1 MSELIFL
8 GLRVLAA
15 VLLYAFV
22 GWAFYLIWKAL
33 KAQTDFLSAQKITS
47 VKLGL
52 VSASGE
58 KHIAEFSQPDFF
70 IGRDPDCE
78 LLLDDVAVSAHHAR
92 LSFHHGH
99 WWLEDRGS
107 KNGTML
113 NDTRLA
119 TPAILANGDTITCG
133 DTNIE
138 ITLPE

>member
-8 GLRVLAA
+8 GLRVFAA

-22 GWAFYLIWKAL
+22 GWALYLMWRTL
-33 KAQTDFLSAQKITS
+33 KTQTDFLSAKKIPAI
-47 VKLGL
+47 KLGL

-78 LLLDDVAVSAHHAR
+78 LLLDDVAVSARHAR

-107 KNGTML
+107 KNGTVL
-113 NDTRLA
+113 NDSHLTM
-119 TPAILANGDTITCG
+119 PAILTNGDTIACG
-133 DTNIE
+133 DTSIE
-138 ITLPE
+138 IILPE